1 MTEAGDHDEV
11 VVPDLTVG
19 HIDVR
24 GGVGFTSRSSGQW
37 VKILLA
43 PNRLPDLLR
52 PRPTLFLSTVTPIVR
67 ACGVEDARGTPTA
80 HSNNSFGLLSLNS
93 SIGRMIDLATEVA
106 SS

>member
-1 MTEAGDHDEV
+1 VTEAGDHDEV

-52 PRPTLFLSTVTPIVR
+52 PRPALFLSTVTPSY
-67 ACGVEDARGTPTA
+67 ALAELKTRGERPRHTLITA
-80 HSNNSFGLLSLNS
+80 L
-93 SIGRMIDLATEVA
+93 VYCP
-106 SS
+106 